1 MLDRMGFLGFTRAM
15 SYLEDLRPVV
25 APSKALVE
33 GIERELSQST

>member
-1 MLDRMGFLGFTRAM
+1 MGFLGFTRAM
-15 SYLEDLRPVV
+15 SYLEDLRPDV